1 MKYQNQ
7 INFFADIEGHYEQQ
21 FNRTQDFYDELLK
34 TIQQMKEDHLQDL
47 VDLDKKHTQLAY
59 IKQDHLKN
67 DMEEMEVINNQ
78 LRVLLQVLIKLK
90 AQVVVAEVVT
100 SLSQMDPQQ
109 CQ

>member
-67 DMEEMEVINNQ
+67 DMEEMEVIRNDIVN
-78 LRVLLQVLIKLK
+78 
-90 AQVVVAEVVT
+90 
-100 SLSQMDPQQ
+100 SLETILENFQDPV
-109 CQ
+109 CQKNLSFY